1 MEITQNTEQAAKS
14 AKVKTVR
21 MVRSEEDAKG
31 GPVKADVHPAEVD
44 NYRAGGW
51 SEE

>member
-1 MEITQNTEQAAKS
+1 MEIINTTDPVAKP

-31 GPVKADVHPAEVD
+31 GPTTADVHPAEVD